1 MKMQIALL
9 FFSVFLIFLGFCIGQ
24 AAQKIENQFVV
35 QYAIMLENENSK
47 LNKEK
52 QTLLLKCQ

>member
-1 MKMQIALL
+1 MKIQIALL
-9 FFSVFLIFLGFCIGQ
+9 FFSVLLIFLGFCIGQ